1 METIDQQA
9 LRMACDTFLSEYE
22 GTPDL
27 ATLDLLIATATV
39 WEPFELDGAQLLQS
53 TIYDQYLANL
63 RELQAALEYP
73 KQLLREAA
81 KELRDCDGGE
91 EAIRKIQTYLGGTA
105 FAPDPNLTAIRQH
118 PVKWL
123 LGYEHRES
131 VADKP
136 DLSDSHASQLISY
149 IEPYEAYAHE
159 FITFCRDHGITG
171 MPVSIYEAC
180 TLRQLYE
187 ELCKMHGVT
196 LKG

>member
-53 TIYDQYLANL
+53 TIYDQYRANL

-73 KQLLREAA
+73 KQLLREA
-81 KELRDCDGGE
+81 R
-91 EAIRKIQTYLGGTA
+91 T
-105 FAPDPNLTAIRQH
+105 DPNLTAIRQH

-180 TLRQLYE
+180 TLSQLYE